1 MPGVGG
7 GGHGQTV
14 GTLVNAGN
22 LKRVTGETDTRFYG
36 AGTHR
41 HGLNRR
47 YAHPMV
53 YPISVPA
60 ALADAVAPRGR
71 PRALFALD
79 PEALDLVYGPEDRRA
94 LDGLVEI
101 SDLVLTPDNWRA
113 HKDKLGEVDF
123 IFSGWKS
130 LKYDQEFLAAASKLK
145 AVFYAA
151 GSIRY
156 CVSDAF
162 WNRDIAI
169 TSAYEA
175 NAVPVAEYTVATAI
189 LALKQFWRRASLARL
204 GQGWGDHTRPIPGSF
219 RATIGLVSFGM
230 IARKVAELL
239 AAYDVDVVVS
249 CPFLTESEAL
259 LHNVRRASLEEIF
272 RIADVVSIH
281 TPVLPATIGMIDGRL
296 VSVMKS
302 DAALINTSRGV
313 ILDQPSVI
321 AALRARPDLTAILDV
336 TDPEPPQA
344 DDPLF
349 TLPNVIVTP
358 HIAGSHGRECERM
371 GSYMVE
377 EFRRYLAGQPLRWRV
392 TREMTD
398 RMA

>member
-1 MPGVGG
+1 MATPSS
-7 GGHGQTV
+7 
-14 GTLVNAGN
+14 LSS
-22 LKRVTGETDTRFYG
+22 
-36 AGTHR
+36 
-41 HGLNRR
+41 
-47 YAHPMV
+47 
-53 YPISVPA
+53 SV
-60 ALADAVAPRGR
+60 VATERPR
-71 PRALFALD
+71 PRAVFALD

-94 LDGLVEI
+94 LDELVEI
-101 SDLVLTPDNWRA
+101 TDLVLTPENWRA
-113 HKDKLGEVDF
+113 HTGVLAEADF

-130 LKYDQEFLAAASKLK
+130 PKYDHEFLAATPRLK

-162 WNRDIAI
+162 WERGIAI

-175 NAVPVAEYTVATAI
+175 NAVPVAEYTVATTI

-230 IARKVAELL
+230 IARKVAEML
-239 AAYDVDVVVS
+239 AAYDVNVVVH

-259 LHNVRRASLEEIF
+259 LLNVRRASLDEIF
-272 RIADVVSIH
+272 RTADVVSVH
-281 TPVLPATIGMIDGRL
+281 TPVLPATIGLIDGRL
-296 VSVMKS
+296 VSVMKP
-302 DAALINTSRGV
+302 DAALINTARGV

-336 TDPEPPQA
+336 TNPEPPQP

-349 TLPNVIVTP
+349 TLPNVVVTP

-371 GSYMVE
+371 GSYMLE
-377 EFRRYLAGQPLRWRV
+377 EFRRYQNGQPLRWRI
-392 TREMTD
+392 TREMVA